1 VFGAKVDCVML
12 LFLLQRNKVVRG
24 DYGSYYCE
32 VKTHSEITCE
42 VSKSVRIELALTNS
56 GPNLEKKSSEQLKQ
70 MAGDTFR
77 LSLLLRVYR
86 GW

>member
-1 VFGAKVDCVML
+1 MGLKWTVML
-12 LFLLQRNKVVRG
+12 LLFLQRNKVVRG

-32 VKTHSEITCE
+32 VKTHSEISCE
-42 VSKSVRIELALTNS
+42 VSKSARIELALTNS

-70 MAGDTFR
+70 MEGDTFR
-77 LSLLLRVYR
+77 LALLLSAYR

>member
-1 VFGAKVDCVML
+1 MS
-12 LFLLQRNKVVRG
+12 G

-32 VKTHSEITCE
+32 VKTHSAITCE
-42 VSKSVRIELALTNS
+42 VSKSARIELASTNS
-56 GPNLEKKSSEQLKQ
+56 GPNLEKKSGEQLKQ
-70 MAGDTFR
+70 MEGDTFR

>member
-1 VFGAKVDCVML
+1 ML
-12 LFLLQRNKVVRG
+12 LLFLQRNKVVRG

-32 VKTHSEITCE
+32 VKTHSEISCE
-42 VSKSVRIELALTNS
+42 VSKSARIELALTNS

-70 MAGDTFR
+70 MEGDTFR
-77 LSLLLRVYR
+77 LALLLSAYR